1 MFYFELATLQNC
13 MHSNI
18 IFLLDV
24 FTGYKQEARAE
35 VLEPRR
41 NMLLMLHMKLEAAKN
56 MLLPYI
62 LYLV

>member
-1 MFYFELATLQNC
+1 

-24 FTGYKQEARAE
+24 FTGHKQEARAE
-35 VLEPRR
+35 VLEARR
-41 NMLLMLHMKLEAAKN
+41 NMLLMLHLKLEAAKN
-56 MLLPYI
+56 MLLLYI